1 MDTAT
6 TSPSTSP
13 NVRVFARPPLSKKT
27 MKRSARPFTVEI
39 KSSRKPLQ
47 KVAPALTGPP
57 RTAPPPA
64 NLWSGERQD
73 STKDRSPA
81 VLAALDEAN
90 RLFAKLKAGPVPAQS
105 PDPRPPE
112 RVSVET
118 DAPALTPDGPK
129 SDPPGRGQDTGR
141 RGSILPDLRTAFG
154 TEAPPPVTEQ
164 RTVSR

>member
-39 KSSRKPLQ
+39 KSSRKPFQ
-47 KVAPALTGPP
+47 KSAPALTGLP
-57 RTAPPPA
+57 RTAPPPQH
-64 NLWSGERQD
+64 LWSGNRQGQD
-73 STKDRSPA
+73 SFRERSPA
-81 VLAALDEAN
+81 VQAALEEAN

-112 RVSVET
+112 GASGQ
-118 DAPALTPDGPK
+118 AQQPAFDEPK
-129 SDPPGRGQDTGR
+129 
-141 RGSILPDLRTAFG
+141 A
-154 TEAPPPVTEQ
+154 
-164 RTVSR
+164 